1 MAKIYIILQ
10 ISLKNKITKI
20 LLIVNKILNILAET
34 FEK

>member
-1 MAKIYIILQ
+1 MAKIYIIFE

-20 LLIVNKILNILAET
+20 LLIVDKIQNILAET